1 MIRQGEVFWVDFGE
15 PEGSGPGYRRPAVV
29 VQNNVFNA
37 SRIRTVVVCALTTNL
52 QRAEAPG
59 NVLLVPG
66 EADLREQSVV
76 NVSQVF
82 TVNKR
87 DLMQKIG
94 SLSNERVREILDGIN
109 LLLEPQEVDG

>member
-1 MIRQGEVFWVDFGE
+1 VIRQGEVFWVDFGE

-52 QRAEAPG
+52 QRTEAPG

-87 DLMQKIG
+87 DLIEKIG

>member
-52 QRAEAPG
+52 QRTEAPG

-87 DLMQKIG
+87 DLMEKIG
-94 SLSNERVREILDGIN
+94 SLPNERVREILDGIN

>member
-52 QRAEAPG
+52 QRTEAPG

-87 DLMQKIG
+87 DLIEKIG

>member
-94 SLSNERVREILDGIN
+94 SLSNKRVREILDGIN

>member
-52 QRAEAPG
+52 QRTEAPG

-87 DLMQKIG
+87 DLIEKIG
-94 SLSNERVREILDGIN
+94 ALSNERVREILDGIN